1 MGRAVQS
8 TINAVGVEPLATR
21 VFATLVQRRNRF
33 VANVLVDGR
42 QEAAHVP
49 NSGRMHELMVPG
61 TEVVLRPAPAGTT
74 RKTAYDLLAVRY
86 ADRWVGVDSRT
97 PPSMV
102 VEAWRSGVLPGF
114 ADYTDVRREV
124 RYGGSRLDLLFSGA
138 PGLAYVEA
146 KSVNLVED
154 GVAMF
159 PDAPTVRG
167 ARHLLELRDAVAEG
181 HRAAACFVVQ
191 RDDARVLR
199 PHAEKDPVFA
209 DTLARVVAEG
219 VEAYAIAC
227 VTTPEGTTPV
237 GLVPIEITPGVFA

>member
-1 MGRAVQS
+1 M
-8 TINAVGVEPLATR
+8 PYR

-33 VANVLVDGR
+33 VADVLVDGR

-86 ADRWVGVDSRT
+86 ADRWVGVDSRI

-102 VEAWRSGVLPGF
+102 VEAWRSSVLPAF

-124 RYGGSRLDLLFSGA
+124 RYGESRLDLLFSGA

-159 PDAPTVRG
+159 PDAPTVR
-167 ARHLLELRDAVAEG
+167 ELGDAVAKG

-199 PHAEKDPVFA
+199 PYAEKDPVFA
-209 DTLARVVAEG
+209 DTLACVVAEG